1 MTKKF
6 AITVHLTRGQIAMFR
21 GMVSRLLAESKDP
34 STKRICDILLAAFVS
49 GTEVPED
56 TR

>member
-6 AITVHLTRGQIAMFR
+6 AVTVHLTRGQIAMFR

-56 TR
+56 TK